1 MQTLQKDGNKTA
13 RVANKFVSL
22 ELVSGKNIPALKLL
36 KTQYL
41 SLSGFRTLKNAIKV
55 LWKFFW
61 GLLKRRI
68 SKSEVL
74 IG

>member
-41 SLSGFRTLKNAIKV
+41 SLSGFRTLKKCYQSSMEIF
-55 LWKFFW
+55 L
-61 GLLKRRI
+61 GTT
-68 SKSEVL
+68 
-74 IG
+74 